1 MSRILRVPSGQ
12 ADFDSGDGVTDIVS
26 TMCLIRYESAH
37 VGDTV
42 THPNTK
48 IEPLPGFKPLQSMVF
63 AGVFPL
69 DATDF
74 QKLEEA
80 IGRVRLIRTICENLG
95 MILIIPVVVNS

>member
-1 MSRILRVPSGQ
+1 
-12 ADFDSGDGVTDIVS
+12 
-26 TMCLIRYESAH
+26 MCLTRYGSAH

-80 IGRVRLIRTICENLG
+80 IGRVRPIRVTSRSVG
-95 MILIIPVVVNS
+95 MILTCASCYV

>member
-1 MSRILRVPSGQ
+1 LIMV
-12 ADFDSGDGVTDIVS
+12 GV
-26 TMCLIRYESAH
+26 SAH

-80 IGRVRLIRTICENLG
+80 IGRVRLIRIICEDLG
-95 MILIIPVVVNS
+95 MILITPVVVIS